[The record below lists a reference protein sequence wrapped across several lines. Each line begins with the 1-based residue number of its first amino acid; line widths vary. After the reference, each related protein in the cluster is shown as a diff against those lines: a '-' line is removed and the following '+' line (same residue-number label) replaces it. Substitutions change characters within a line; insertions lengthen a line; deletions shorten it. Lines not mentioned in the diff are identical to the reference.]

1 MYSACHQTDPP
12 ESTQLDIE
20 QIRQYWEVEAQEA
33 LQVADH
39 LFEKHDFSY
48 ALFFGHLA
56 IEKLLKALY
65 VLRHRTHAPLLH
77 NLYRLATLAQIELT
91 APHSDALILITSFNI
106 QARYPDEQRTFR
118 AKCTQE
124 YTEHQLKTIKDIFTW
139 LKSQLP
145 SATA

>member
-1 MYSACHQTDPP
+1 MNSACHQIDPP
-12 ESTQLDIE
+12 ENTQLDIK
-20 QIRQYWEVEAQEA
+20 QITQYWEVEAQEA

-39 LFEKHDFSY
+39 LFEKQDFSY

-65 VLRHRTHAPLLH
+65 VHQHRTHAPLLH
-77 NLYRLATLAQIELT
+77 NLHRLATLAQIELT
-91 APHSDALILITSFNI
+91 TPRSDALILITSFNI

-118 AKCTQE
+118 AKCTRE
-124 YTEHQLKTIKDIFTW
+124 YTEQQLKTIKEIFIW

-145 SATA
+145 SATV